1 MLMSTYKKDILFLKK
16 RFGLGTEDATDI
28 QTISKK
34 EFLSVTAI
42 NRSIFKTML
51 AIFINESEKGGSETI
66 IYENFTQSERHLIWF
81 VCLLSIMNKQGI
93 QLSLHQVR
101 MLHTVS
107 KEDIMEFKN
116 MVLFFWKEAD
126 RRQRIILKPVIKES
140 LFELTKS
147 ADIDYRMTNGIWEAL
162 FDVEKSVIHYR
173 FLGAIFNSYP
183 TEVREN
189 IRMLLNDGDL
199 WYPCEYKLK

>member
-42 NRSIFKTML
+42 NRCIFKTML
-51 AIFINESEKGGSETI
+51 AIFINESEKSGSETI
-66 IYENFTQSERHLIWF
+66 YKNFTQSERHLMWF

-107 KEDIMEFKN
+107 KEDIMEFKD
-116 MVLFFWKEAD
+116 MVLFFWKKAD
-126 RRQRIILKPVIKES
+126 RRQRIILKPVIKET

-147 ADIDYRMTNGIWEAL
+147 MDIDYRMTNGIWEAL
-162 FDVEKSVIHYR
+162 FDLEKSAIHYR

-183 TEVREN
+183 TKVREN
-189 IRMLLNDGDL
+189 IRRLLNNDL
-199 WYPCEYKLK
+199 WYPFEYKLK